1 MLAERIV
8 VGSGFIQ
15 PLGSLIQVAD
25 GGLTVENGAA
35 EEPFA
40 ENIVLLSGFLIPL
53 RTLFGFAGQ
62 NCPLS

>member
-1 MLAERIV
+1 M
-8 VGSGFIQ
+8 
-15 PLGSLIQVAD
+15 D

-53 RTLFGFAGQ
+53 RTLFGFESSYGS
-62 NCPLS
+62 NTPKRS